1 MKTLVVVL
9 LLAWLALSVLGAIIE
24 GLLWLTAIGAVLLVA
39 TAVYGWFKLRS
50 ATTSRTQ
57 A

>member
-24 GLLWLTAIGAVLLVA
+24 GLLWLTAIGALLLVA

-50 ATTSRTQ
+50 ATTSSTQ